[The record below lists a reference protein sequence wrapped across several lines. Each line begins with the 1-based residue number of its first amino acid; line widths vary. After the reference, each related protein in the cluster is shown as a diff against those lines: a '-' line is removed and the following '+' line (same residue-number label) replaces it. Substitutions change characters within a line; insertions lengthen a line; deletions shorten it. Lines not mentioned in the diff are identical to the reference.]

1 MATSEAVAAPV
12 LSTGTEFDRVQVQAR
27 ETPALTEQQI
37 RDVYCVDEIVATI
50 YDKAAAV
57 VQAATVTD
65 GGSEC
70 CSTDKQPGTCC
81 GGSKSSDGSKDDSAK
96 PIKVV
101 ALQFPDHMLP
111 DSPAIAEVLE
121 KSLNAYY
128 TNKRSENDPNASN
141 IVVPMV
147 YILADTSYSPC
158 CVDVVAGQ
166 HVAADLIVHFGNA
179 CLSPVRG
186 VEVIYVFGRNTLDT
200 DAVYARFVET
210 YGAPDSVDPEEEIYF
225 VYDPEYEFALHGFVK
240 ERLQEYKTV
249 VPTWILPEEEENNVT
264 ILPTRDFI
272 PDRRMLVKDSQ
283 IPVRKYLA
291 PAVSDNDEDEDDS
304 TPTRSLFYVTN
315 PNPSPS
321 LLLHLSTLFSAL
333 HLLEAPSLTSVT
345 APRTQLMRRYRYM
358 NMARTAGTIGIL
370 VNTLSLRDVRGA
382 LTRVQNWIKAAGK
395 KHYTFVV
402 GKPNVA
408 KLANFDVVEIWVVLG
423 CPLGGIVVDCEDYY
437 RPIITPYELSLALQE
452 VPEWSGKWEISL
464 TDVIEKMRIS
474 DEPLEDELEGESNDC
489 GNNSDDDD
497 RPVFDP
503 VTGKYVSTSRPLRQ
517 LAHVEISAEESDSDS
532 SSDDNGAHGGGTNER
547 GLVVK
552 HSSQLVIKNTVSTA
566 ADHLY
571 NKLTWAGLGSDFN
584 QPADSDDETEDG
596 EAKPTGNWAVVEKG
610 RAGVA
615 RGYRVNAEDDRT

>member
-1 MATSEAVAAPV
+1 MVTSEAVAAPV
-12 LSTGTEFDRVQVQAR
+12 LSTGTEFDRVQIKLRV
-27 ETPALTEQQI
+27 TPELNEQQI
-37 RDVYCVDEIVATI
+37 KDIYCVDEIVATI
-50 YDKAAAV
+50 YAKAAALS
-57 VQAATVTD
+57 D
-65 GGSEC
+65 NDSEC
-70 CSTDKQPGTCC
+70 CGDKSNEEHCC
-81 GGSKSSDGSKDDSAK
+81 GTNSCSNNLSKTQSTKT
-96 PIKVV
+96 IKVV

-121 KSLNAYY
+121 SSLHIYY
-128 TNKRSENDPNASN
+128 ASKN
-141 IVVPMV
+141 GGNEQTSLTVPMV

-186 VEVIYVFGRNTLDT
+186 VEVVYVFGRNILDT

-210 YGAPDSVDPEEEIYF
+210 YGTPESVDPDEEIYF
-225 VYDPEYEFALHGFVK
+225 VYDPEYEFALHAFVE
-240 ERLQEYKTV
+240 ERLKDYKTV
-249 VPTWILPEEEENNVT
+249 VPTWIVPEESETNVT
-264 ILPTRDFI
+264 ILPARDFI
-272 PDRRMLVKDSQ
+272 PARQTLVKNSQ

-291 PAVSDNDEDEDDS
+291 PPVTKEEDEEES
-304 TPTRSLFYVTN
+304 TSTRSLFYITN

-321 LLLHLSTLFSAL
+321 LLLHLSTLFSAI
-333 HLLEAPSLTSVT
+333 HLLEAPGLESVT

-358 NMARTAGTIGIL
+358 NMARTAGTVGIL

-382 LTRVQNWIKAAGK
+382 LVRVQNWIKAAGK

-408 KLANFDVVEIWVVLG
+408 KLANFDVVEIWIVLG

-464 TDVIEKMRIS
+464 TDVLEKMRIS
-474 DEPLEDELEGESNDC
+474 DELLSDELVDTGDDNGTD
-489 GNNSDDDD
+489 NDDD

-503 VTGKYVSTSRPLRQ
+503 VSGKYVSTSRPLRQ
-517 LAHVEISAEESDSDS
+517 LAHVDIATEENEPELSNEDK
-532 SSDDNGAHGGGTNER
+532 NTKGINER

-571 NKLTWAGLGSDFN
+571 NKLSWAGLGSDFN
-584 QPADSDDETEDG
+584 QPADSDDEDEDG
-596 EAKPTGNWAVVEKG
+596 EKKPTGNWAAVEKG

-615 RGYRVNAEDDRT
+615 RGYRVNAEDSRT

>member
-1 MATSEAVAAPV
+1 MVTSEAVVAPA

-27 ETPALTEQQI
+27 ETAPLTEQQI

-50 YDKAAAV
+50 YDKAAAAA
-57 VQAATVTD
+57 QATALTGD
-65 GGSEC
+65 GSEC
-70 CSTDKQPGTCC
+70 CSSDKQSSGCC
-81 GGSKSSDGSKDDSAK
+81 GGSKGNNVSKDDTAK
-96 PIKVV
+96 PLKVV

-128 TNKRSENDPNASN
+128 TNKRSENELSGSR
-141 IVVPMV
+141 IVVPTV

-240 ERLQEYKTV
+240 DRLKEYNTV
-249 VPTWILPEEEENNVT
+249 VPTWILPEEQENNVT

-272 PDRRMLVKDSQ
+272 PDRSTLVKDSQ

-291 PAVSDNDEDEDDS
+291 PAASVNEEDEDDS
-304 TPTRSLFYVTN
+304 TPSRSLFYVTN

-321 LLLHLSTLFSAL
+321 LLLHLSTLFSSL
-333 HLLEAPSLTSVT
+333 HLLEAPSLTTVT

-370 VNTLSLRDVRGA
+370 INTLSLRDVRGA
-382 LTRVQNWIKAAGK
+382 LARVQNWIKAAGK

-402 GKPNVA
+402 GKPNVP

-452 VPEWSGKWEISL
+452 MPEWTGKWEISL
-464 TDVIEKMRIS
+464 TDVLEKMRIS
-474 DEPLEDELEGESNDC
+474 DETFENEGESNDY
-489 GNNSDDDD
+489 NNDSDDDD

-517 LAHVEISAEESDSDS
+517 LAHVDISAEESDSEAA
-532 SSDDNGAHGGGTNER
+532 SDDNDAREDGANER

-584 QPADSDDETEDG
+584 KPADSDDETENG
-596 EAKPTGNWAVVEKG
+596 EAKSADNWAAVEKG

-615 RGYRVNAEDDRT
+615 RGYKVNADDDRT